1 MVSESVVRSPLTRKA
16 QADKLTGR
24 NGQLR
29 TTDYGPRTT
38 DHGLLTMIAQLS
50 GKLVQKQPNTVII
63 DVGGVGYDVTIP
75 VSTFYELGEPGSDVS
90 LKIHTHVREDALQLF
105 GFWTARE
112 KELFLKLTS
121 VSGVGPK
128 LAITML
134 SGMPA
139 GELINAITNNDLVKL
154 TSIPGV
160 GRKTAERV
168 VVELRDKLAVISLE
182 SREADRKAAHE
193 LAPGEAAVRDD
204 TISALM
210 ALGYPKAIA
219 ERAVSFALREEG
231 ERTIEAVLKRAL
243 RRLSS

>member
-1 MVSESVVRSPLTRKA
+1 L
-16 QADKLTGR
+16 
-24 NGQLR
+24 
-29 TTDYGPRTT
+29 
-38 DHGLLTMIAQLS
+38 IAQLS
-50 GKLVQKQPNTVII
+50 GKLVHKEPNSVII

-75 VSTFYELGEPGSDVS
+75 VSTFYELGEPGADVS
-90 LKIHTHVREDALQLF
+90 LKIHTHVREEALQLF

-112 KELFLKLTS
+112 KDLFLKLTS

-139 GELINAITNNDLVKL
+139 GELINAITANDLARL

-168 VVELRDKLAVISLE
+168 VVELRDKLASMSLE
-182 SREADRKAAHE
+182 ARETDRAARE
-193 LAPGEAAVRDD
+193 LATGEAAVRDD

-219 ERAVSFALREEG
+219 ERAVSFAMREEG
-231 ERTIEAVLKRAL
+231 ARTIEAVLKRAL
-243 RRLSS
+243 RRLSG

>member
-1 MVSESVVRSPLTRKA
+1 
-16 QADKLTGR
+16 
-24 NGQLR
+24 
-29 TTDYGPRTT
+29 
-38 DHGLLTMIAQLS
+38 MIAQLT
-50 GKLVQKQPNTVII
+50 GKLVHKQPNTVII

-90 LKIHTHVREDALQLF
+90 LRIHTHVREDAIQLF
-105 GFWTARE
+105 GFWTGRE

-128 LAITML
+128 LGITML

-139 GELINAITNNDLVKL
+139 GELISAITNNDLARL

-168 VVELRDKLAVISLE
+168 VVELRDKLAAISIE
-182 SREADRKAAHE
+182 SRDAERAASRD
-193 LAPGEAAVRDD
+193 LGPGEAEVRDD
-204 TISALM
+204 TVSALM
-210 ALGYPKAIA
+210 ALGYPKPIS

-231 ERTIEAVLKRAL
+231 DRTIEAVLKRAL
-243 RRLSS
+243 RRLSN

>member
-1 MVSESVVRSPLTRKA
+1 MIA
-16 QADKLTGR
+16 
-24 NGQLR
+24 
-29 TTDYGPRTT
+29 
-38 DHGLLTMIAQLS
+38 LLT
-50 GKLVQKQPNTVII
+50 GKLVEKQPNAVII

-75 VSTFYELGEPGSDVS
+75 VSTFYELGEPGADVS

-105 GFWTARE
+105 GFWTSRE

-139 GELINAITNNDLVKL
+139 NELINAISNNDLVKL

-168 VVELRDKLAVISLE
+168 VVELREKLAVISLE
-182 SREADRKAAHE
+182 AREEDRAARE
-193 LAPGEAAVRDD
+193 VAQGEAAVRDD
-204 TISALM
+204 TVAALM
-210 ALGYPKAIA
+210 ALGYPKAIS

-231 ERTIEAVLKRAL
+231 ERSIEAVLKRAL
-243 RRLSS
+243 RRLSG

>member
-1 MVSESVVRSPLTRKA
+1 
-16 QADKLTGR
+16 
-24 NGQLR
+24 
-29 TTDYGPRTT
+29 
-38 DHGLLTMIAQLS
+38 MIAQLN
-50 GKLVQKQPNTVII
+50 GKLVHKQPNTVII

-75 VSTFYELGEPGSDVS
+75 LSTFYELGEPGIDVS

-105 GFWTARE
+105 GFWTSRE

-139 GELINAITNNDLVKL
+139 GELINAITNNDLVRL

-168 VVELRDKLAVISLE
+168 VVELRDKLATISLE
-182 SREADRKAAHE
+182 ARAAE
-193 LAPGEAAVRDD
+193 LAAREVEPGEPSVRDD
-204 TISALM
+204 TIAALM

-219 ERAVSFALREEG
+219 ERAVSFALREQG
-231 ERTIEAVLKRAL
+231 EPTIEAVLKRAL
-243 RRLSS
+243 RRLSG

>member
-1 MVSESVVRSPLTRKA
+1 
-16 QADKLTGR
+16 
-24 NGQLR
+24 
-29 TTDYGPRTT
+29 
-38 DHGLLTMIAQLS
+38 MIAQLT
-50 GKLVQKQPNTVII
+50 GKLVQKLPNSVII

-75 VSTFYELGEPGSDVS
+75 VSTFYELGETGTDVS

-105 GFWTARE
+105 GFWTSRE
-112 KELFLKLTS
+112 KDLFLKLTS

-128 LAITML
+128 LGITML

-168 VVELRDKLAVISLE
+168 VVELRDKMAVISLE
-182 SREADRKAAHE
+182 SREADRAASRE
-193 LAPGEAAVRDD
+193 LAAGEAAVRDD
-204 TISALM
+204 TIAALM
-210 ALGYPKAIA
+210 ALGYPKAIS

-231 ERTIEAVLKRAL
+231 ERTIEVVLKRAL
-243 RRLSS
+243 RRLSG

>member
-1 MVSESVVRSPLTRKA
+1 
-16 QADKLTGR
+16 
-24 NGQLR
+24 
-29 TTDYGPRTT
+29 
-38 DHGLLTMIAQLS
+38 MIAQLS

-105 GFWTARE
+105 GFWTGRE

-139 GELINAITNNDLVKL
+139 GELITAITNNDLVRL

>member
-1 MVSESVVRSPLTRKA
+1 
-16 QADKLTGR
+16 
-24 NGQLR
+24 
-29 TTDYGPRTT
+29 
-38 DHGLLTMIAQLS
+38 MIAQLS
-50 GKLVQKQPNTVII
+50 GKLIYKQPNNVII

-75 VSTFYELGEPGSDVS
+75 VSTFYELGEPGIDVS
-90 LKIHTHVREDALQLF
+90 LKIHTHVREDVLQLF

-112 KELFLKLTS
+112 KEIFLKLTS

-139 GELINAITNNDLVKL
+139 AELINAITGNDLARL

-168 VVELRDKLAVISLE
+168 VVELRDKLATAAAE
-182 SREADRKAAHE
+182 SREEEKTARE
-193 LAPGEAAVRDD
+193 LASGEAAVRDD
-204 TISALM
+204 TVAALM

-231 ERTIEAVLKRAL
+231 DRTIEAVLKRAL
-243 RRLSS
+243 RRLSG

>member
-1 MVSESVVRSPLTRKA
+1 
-16 QADKLTGR
+16 
-24 NGQLR
+24 
-29 TTDYGPRTT
+29 
-38 DHGLLTMIAQLS
+38 MIAQLS
-50 GKLVQKQPNTVII
+50 GKLIQKEPNTVII

-75 VSTFYELGEPGSDVS
+75 LSTFYELGEPGIDVS
-90 LKIHTHVREDALQLF
+90 LKIHTHVREDILQLF

-139 GELINAITNNDLVKL
+139 IELVRAITDNDLARL

-168 VVELRDKLAVISLE
+168 VVELRDKLSSIALE
-182 SREADRKAAHE
+182 AREADRGSRE
-193 LAPGEAAVRDD
+193 LATGDAAVRDD
-204 TISALM
+204 TVAALM
-210 ALGYPKAIA
+210 SLGYPKAIA
-219 ERAVSFALREEG
+219 ERAVSFAVREEG
-231 ERTIEAVLKRAL
+231 ERTIEAVL
-243 RRLSS
+243 

>member
-1 MVSESVVRSPLTRKA
+1 
-16 QADKLTGR
+16 
-24 NGQLR
+24 
-29 TTDYGPRTT
+29 
-38 DHGLLTMIAQLS
+38 MIAQLS
-50 GKLVQKQPNTVII
+50 GKLIHKQPNEVII

-75 VSTFYELGEPGSDVS
+75 VSTFYEIGEPGSEVS
-90 LKIHTHVREDALQLF
+90 LKIHTHVREDAIQLF

-112 KELFLKLTS
+112 KELFSKLTS

-139 GELINAITNNDLVKL
+139 GELINAITSNDLARL

-168 VVELRDKLAVISLE
+168 VVELRDKLAAISVE
-182 SREADRKAAHE
+182 SRDADRATSRDLTA
-193 LAPGEAAVRDD
+193 GDAAVRDD

-219 ERAVSFALREEG
+219 ERAVSFAMREEG
-231 ERTIEAVLKRAL
+231 DRTIEAVLRRAL
-243 RRLSS
+243 RRLSG

>member
-1 MVSESVVRSPLTRKA
+1 
-16 QADKLTGR
+16 
-24 NGQLR
+24 
-29 TTDYGPRTT
+29 
-38 DHGLLTMIAQLS
+38 MIAQLS
-50 GKLVQKQPNTVII
+50 GKIIHKQPNAVII

-75 VSTFYELGEPGSDVS
+75 VSTFYELGEPGTDVS
-90 LKIHTHVREDALQLF
+90 LKIHTHVREDVIQLF
-105 GFWTARE
+105 GFWTGRE

-139 GELINAITNNDLVKL
+139 GELIGAITSNEFVRL

-182 SREADRKAAHE
+182 AREAERAASRD
-193 LAPGEAAVRDD
+193 LPPGEAAVRDD
-204 TISALM
+204 TAAALM

-219 ERAVSFALREEG
+219 ERAVSFAIREEG

>member
-1 MVSESVVRSPLTRKA
+1 
-16 QADKLTGR
+16 
-24 NGQLR
+24 
-29 TTDYGPRTT
+29 
-38 DHGLLTMIAQLS
+38 MIAQLS
-50 GKLVQKQPNTVII
+50 GKLIQKEPNTVII
-63 DVGGVGYDVTIP
+63 DVGGVGYDITIP
-75 VSTFYELGEPGSDVS
+75 LSTFYELGEPGIDVS
-90 LKIHTHVREDALQLF
+90 LKIHTHVREDVLQLF

-139 GELINAITNNDLVKL
+139 IELVRAITDNDLARL

-168 VVELRDKLAVISLE
+168 VVELRDKLSSIALE
-182 SREADRKAAHE
+182 AREADRGSRE
-193 LAPGEAAVRDD
+193 LATGDAAVRDD
-204 TISALM
+204 TVAALM
-210 ALGYPKAIA
+210 SLGYPKAIA
-219 ERAVSFALREEG
+219 ERAVSFAVREEG

-243 RRLSS
+243 RRLSG

>member
-1 MVSESVVRSPLTRKA
+1 LIA
-16 QADKLTGR
+16 LLTG
-24 NGQLR
+24 
-29 TTDYGPRTT
+29 
-38 DHGLLTMIAQLS
+38 
-50 GKLVQKQPNTVII
+50 KLIQKQPNAVII

-75 VSTFYELGEPGSDVS
+75 VSTFYELGEPGIDVS
-90 LKIHTHVREDALQLF
+90 LKIHTHVREDSLQLF

-139 GELINAITNNDLVKL
+139 GELINAITSNDLARL

-168 VVELRDKLAVISLE
+168 VVELRDKLATISLE
-182 SREADRKAAHE
+182 AREADRAARE
-193 LAPGEAAVRDD
+193 VAPGEAVVRDD
-204 TISALM
+204 TIAALM

-243 RRLSS
+243 RRLSG

>member
-1 MVSESVVRSPLTRKA
+1 
-16 QADKLTGR
+16 
-24 NGQLR
+24 
-29 TTDYGPRTT
+29 
-38 DHGLLTMIAQLS
+38 MIAQLS
-50 GKLVQKQPNTVII
+50 GKLIYKQPNSAII

-75 VSTFYELGEPGSDVS
+75 VSTFYELGEPGSDVM
-90 LKIHTHVREDALQLF
+90 LKIHTHVREDVLQLF

-112 KELFLKLTS
+112 KEIFLKLTS

-139 GELINAITNNDLVKL
+139 GELIAAITSDDLARL

-168 VVELRDKLAVISLE
+168 VLELRDKLAAISTGARE
-182 SREADRKAAHE
+182 GDRTSSRELAA
-193 LAPGEAAVRDD
+193 GDAAVRDD
-204 TISALM
+204 TIAALM

-243 RRLSS
+243 RRLSG